1 MEISILQFIKTR
13 GVGSKAI
20 RRFCSFV
27 KQNRIDVDELRT
39 RQDVQFLVE
48 EIGIKASYAEAIV
61 AARDGAMRDW
71 ERLRENNIQL
81 LLIGSESY
89 PPGLED
95 MLGGDAPPYLFV
107 KGNAEILQKDCVG
120 VCGARHASQRGLEL
134 ARNIASELAHKGIGI
149 VSGNASGVD
158 IVSHEATL
166 RNGGVTIFVLPIGIL
181 NYRARRETEMLLSCE
196 NHLIVS
202 QFPPETMWFAHNAM
216 TRNSLIVALSK
227 TMLVVE
233 AGQSGGTLAAGEK
246 ALELGQP
253 LFAIQY
259 ANAPRTALGNE
270 ILVRNGAIPIRR
282 GKDGMPNLDILI
294 KHVKQNVRRGKR
306 DSCVQSLLF

>member
-1 MEISILQFIKTR
+1 MEIAILQFIKAK
-13 GVGSKAI
+13 GVGFKAI
-20 RRFCSFV
+20 RRFCTFMR
-27 KQNRIDVDELRT
+27 QNRMDVDELRT
-39 RQDVQFLVE
+39 HHDARLLVDQ
-48 EIGIKASYAEAIV
+48 IGIKACYAEAIV
-61 AARDGAMRDW
+61 MARDDALRDW
-71 ERLRENNIQL
+71 EKLRENNVQML
-81 LLIGSESY
+81 WIGSESY
-89 PPGLED
+89 PSDFED
-95 MLGGDAPPYLFV
+95 MLGESAPPYLFV
-107 KGNAEILQKDCVG
+107 KGNVEILKKDCVG
-120 VCGARHASQRGLEL
+120 VCGSRHASQRGLAL
-134 ARNIASELAHKGIGI
+134 AKDIASELAHNGIGI

-181 NYRARRETEMLLSCE
+181 NYRARRETELLLSNE

-233 AGQSGGTLAAGEK
+233 AGRSGGTLAAGEK

-259 ANAPRTALGNE
+259 ADAPSTALGND
-270 ILVRNGAIPIRR
+270 ILVRNGAVPIRKGR
-282 GKDGMPNLDILI
+282 DGAPNLDTLI
-294 KHVKQNVRRGKR
+294 KRVKQNETWAKR
-306 DSCVQSLLF
+306 DCCVQSLLF